1 MWSVKDHRDSN
12 NSDIK
17 SIDIFIFYQTLPI
30 CWNTFYLRY
39 SCSLGNVR
47 QFIRMLFQ
55 KWSWFLVIDRYFFP
69 HQNQIEDD
77 QKSASKT
84 SALYTSHVV
93 NREKTMV
100 QNHWQLHTNFQAI
113 LNQNYRFFYFSAWF
127 KKAPHQNHYLLM
139 ESSTLGYILSWCLI
153 FIAHVCRDWHF
164 WYQIPNLL
172 SQCCLRSGQW
182 RQIKSTGLS
191 IAKRKKK

>member
-17 SIDIFIFYQTLPI
+17 SIDISSFTRLFLFVGIHFTR
-30 CWNTFYLRY
+30 NTVAQLVLKCYA
-39 SCSLGNVR
+39 
-47 QFIRMLFQ
+47 IFQ
-55 KWSWFLVIDRYFFP
+55 KWSWFPVIDRFFFP

-100 QNHWQLHTNFQAI
+100 QNHWQLLTFR
-113 LNQNYRFFYFSAWF
+113 LFYIKAKDFPAWF
-127 KKAPHQNHYLLM
+127 KKKTASKLLLP
-139 ESSTLGYILSWCLI
+139 EREL
-153 FIAHVCRDWHF
+153 
-164 WYQIPNLL
+164 
-172 SQCCLRSGQW
+172 
-182 RQIKSTGLS
+182 
-191 IAKRKKK
+191 